1 MKKIEWDRL
10 SRDGQNTR
18 GLQEQL
24 PDAEVSIS
32 SLGSSISGCFTF
44 SCTVPALHGIMGGYH
59 ESWELAMN
67 HGRLKLY
74 ETVVI
79 LYPRNLVPKMSQ
91 HLQVRFRR
99 WI

>member
-10 SRDGQNTR
+10 SRDGQNTH

-32 SLGSSISGCFTF
+32 SLGPCISGCFIF
-44 SCTVPALHGIMGGYH
+44 SCTAPALHGIMGGYH
-59 ESWELAMN
+59 ESWELSMN

-74 ETVVI
+74 ETTVI
-79 LYPRNLVPKMSQ
+79 LYPRNLETSSGA
-91 HLQVRFRR
+91 
-99 WI
+99 